1 MTFLNWLLIRTGNT
15 CIFTLRYK
23 AVQGSRMQKCESEF
37 EGEEQMSEKAR
48 ERKCEEAILR
58 ESECEEALLVL
69 LFRPCYPKNG
79 NKTRA

>member
-1 MTFLNWLLIRTGNT
+1 
-15 CIFTLRYK
+15 
-23 AVQGSRMQKCESEF
+23 MQKCESEF
-37 EGEEQMSEKAR
+37 EGEEQMSEKMR